1 MLTCPSCGRANP
13 AEASFCMGCGGPLGA
28 TATAHETR
36 RTVTALFCD
45 LVGSTTLGEQHDP
58 EVLRGALERYF
69 DLVQATVERHG
80 GRVEKY
86 VGDAVNGVF
95 GLPAAHEDDALRAVR
110 AGVEIQ
116 ARLAGLA
123 ADQPGPAS
131 PRGSGSTRARSWRP
145 GTGRPLIGD
154 TMNTAS
160 RLQSSAEP
168 GSVIIGE
175 PTFRLVRDAVVAEP
189 VEPLVLKGKAEPV
202 AAYRVVAVAS
212 LSPMRTRRLDAPMVG
227 RAAGGL
233 APRGRLRARR
243 LGPGLRPVHRARVRR
258 RRQEPPRRGV
268 PRGPGRR
275 TTPRSCG
282 AAASRTATGSPGTR

>member
-45 LVGSTTLGEQHDP
+45 LVGSTALGEQYDP

-116 ARLAGLA
+116 AGLAGLA
-123 ADQPGPAS
+123 ATSLVPIA
-131 PRGSGSTRARSWRP
+131 ARVGIHTGEVLAP

-202 AAYRVVAVAS
+202 AGVPGGR
-212 LSPMRTRRLDAPMVG
+212 RRLAVPDAHPAPGCPDG
-227 RAAGGL
+227 RPPAGGL
-233 APRGRLRARR
+233 AARGRLRACR
-243 LGPGLRPVHRARVRR
+243 LGPVLRPVHRARGRGS
-258 RRQEPPRRGV
+258 RQVPPRRGV
-268 PRGPGRR
+268 PREPGRQ
-275 TTPRSCG
+275 
-282 AAASRTATGSPGTR
+282 

>member
-45 LVGSTTLGEQHDP
+45 LVGSTALGEQHDP

-116 ARLAGLA
+116 AGLAGLA
-123 ADQPGPAS
+123 ATSLVPIA
-131 PRGSGSTRARSWRP
+131 ARIGIHTGEVLAP

-202 AAYRVVAVAS
+202 PAYRVVAVAS

-227 RAAGGL
+227 RRREASLLEDAFERAASDRACVLFTVLGAAGAGKS
-233 APRGRLRARR
+233 RLVEEFLGAR
-243 LGPGLRPVHRARVRR
+243 
-258 RRQEPPRRGV
+258 
-268 PRGPGRR
+268 
-275 TTPRSCG
+275 
-282 AAASRTATGSPGTR
+282 TGG